1 MKYEVTIWMES
12 ITQVVEAESPQD
24 ARDRVMD
31 AIDHFEHVHVSDGE
45 PYREPELT
53 QFGAIKIDMVS
64 GVWYLPEDWSEFTD
78 DEVRAAWHLATP
90 AGTPRPID
98 GGYGLR
104 VLGDIRDEIE
114 IEIEIRGILLKP
126 EEA

>member
-1 MKYEVTIWMES
+1 MGMDCFAE
-12 ITQVVEAESPQD
+12 VVEAESKEE
-24 ARDRVMD
+24 ARRRALDT
-31 AIDHFEHVHVSDGE
+31 IDFKRHVWTSFVE

-114 IEIEIRGILLKP
+114 LEIEARGILMKP

>member
-1 MKYEVTIWMES
+1 MKYVVSIRVDVTQQI
-12 ITQVVEAESPQD
+12 EATSERQ
-24 ARDRVMD
+24 ARER
-31 AIDHFEHVHVSDGE
+31 AAETIDVLRDGDVTCE
-45 PYREPELT
+45 PYRKPELT
-53 QFGAIKIDMVS
+53 RFGAVEIDMVT

-98 GGYGLR
+98 GGFGLR

-114 IEIEIRGILLKP
+114 IEIEARGILLKP